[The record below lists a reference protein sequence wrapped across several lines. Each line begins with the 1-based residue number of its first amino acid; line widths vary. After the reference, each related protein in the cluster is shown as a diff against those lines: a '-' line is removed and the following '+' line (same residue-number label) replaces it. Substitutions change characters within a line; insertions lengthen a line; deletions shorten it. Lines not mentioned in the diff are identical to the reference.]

1 MARSTI
7 RQCVTFGVGSFV
19 LVALAA
25 SCGGRIEGVEDL
37 SESECLALS
46 AAGACAK
53 PSCRPYVVSSCKL
66 STRGAFGCE
75 VAEDREECRPSLGKQ
90 CANPGETCQAV
101 PLDKCST
108 DPLAVG
114 QTLGICWPGAK

>member
-1 MARSTI
+1 MARSTF
-7 RQCVTFGVGSFV
+7 RQCVSFGVGSFV
-19 LVALAA
+19 LVALSA

-37 SESECLALS
+37 SETECLALS

-66 STRGAFGCE
+66 SSRGAFGCE
-75 VAEDREECRPSLGKQ
+75 VADDREACSPNRHRLCEKV
-90 CANPGETCQAV
+90 GETCQAV
-101 PLDKCST
+101 PLDKCSS
-108 DPLAVG
+108 DPRAVG